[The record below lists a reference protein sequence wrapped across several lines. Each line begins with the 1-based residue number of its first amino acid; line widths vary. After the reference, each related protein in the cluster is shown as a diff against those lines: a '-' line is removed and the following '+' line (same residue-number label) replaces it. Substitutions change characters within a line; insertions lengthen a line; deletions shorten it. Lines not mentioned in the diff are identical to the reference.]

1 MRIGSSRWAP
11 SELQRGALRDARGSR
26 HCRGKSGKAAKHA
39 QAYCSMLYRKI
50 STEFGAGGKQ
60 QGHINNPEECGMLVR
75 ENRRRGERN
84 SYYASFLLVTAKM
97 ERRTTKV
104 VGTVFRKV
112 SGFGRM
118 DAASNGCTS
127 KNLHHHEPRYN
138 IFSYFIDTAL
148 KNVG

>member
-60 QGHINNPEECGMLVR
+60 QGHNNNPEECGMLVR

-84 SYYASFLLVTAKM
+84 SYYASFLLVT
-97 ERRTTKV
+97 
-104 VGTVFRKV
+104 F
-112 SGFGRM
+112 
-118 DAASNGCTS
+118 
-127 KNLHHHEPRYN
+127 Y
-138 IFSYFIDTAL
+138 
-148 KNVG
+148 